1 LLKYYFIL
9 SFKVNDIINLNI
21 LFNILIILLNK
32 CIFAVLNL
40 LKMKIY
46 TLASKQNLPISKK
59 EAWEFLSSPK
69 NLKTITPE
77 YMSFD
82 ILSGAD
88 RPMFAGQIIQYIVTP
103 LLGIK
108 TTWVT
113 EITHVVEGEYFVD
126 EQRFGPYAL
135 WHHKH
140 FIKEIPGGV
149 EMEDIID
156 YKVPMGILGQLV
168 HPFIVKPKLD
178 EIFEYRRKK
187 LIELFGE
194 FK

>member
-1 LLKYYFIL
+1 
-9 SFKVNDIINLNI
+9 
-21 LFNILIILLNK
+21 
-32 CIFAVLNL
+32 
-40 LKMKIY
+40 MKIY
-46 TLASKQNLPISKK
+46 RLASKQNLPISKK

-77 YMSFD
+77 YMGFN

-108 TTWVT
+108 TKWVT

-178 EIFEYRRKK
+178 EIFEFRRKK
-187 LIELFGE
+187 LIERFGE